1 MRASRVRWKDV
12 GSLAR
17 LEAGASLVS
26 QRLWLLRYWIPAGI
40 LCFVAAKVLRD
51 HGLPRNYGELQAG
64 GAQLASTLAYVYWG
78 LAIVGAP
85 IYVYSSLEES
95 RRNGVEDALRTT
107 PLPTAQILL
116 AMLAGKLWVCAHFL
130 LAALPVCFLAWQAGG
145 ITQPLGFLPIV
156 AEGVTSMSFAGLLF
170 AAGKSASGFGGWLLL
185 FTLFPPATLPLRV
198 WFPGVALYAAFH
210 LFWPDAW
217 LYYRLDDFVVSVAIP
232 ASRLQKM
239 VEGTLSAAGCAGA
252 FLGWALWTGLFVRSA
267 MRAFRVERRRVTALQ
282 RPPAQRMAWKLPK
295 VPPGSG
301 DAAGRRRALPLS
313 RLQVNERGL
322 VSRHMYR
329 LTGRNPFVYL
339 ALLGERRTSTAWD
352 RWAAQWKLTASMA
365 ALGLLYMAFQAAATP
380 RPAGLDFLVV
390 IGTFIACHHAAEV
403 LGARASEAETLL
415 SSGVRERDV
424 VLGAVGLAFLKAHPM
439 LWFVGLYYLTSR
451 GPGEAVASLF
461 SSAAALLLA
470 SAFGAWS
477 MVAGTR
483 GMEKSFVAFGA
494 TLAVYLWLRSA
505 LGAASGPWNEAL
517 LGAVLGI
524 IGMVLLL
531 AFKVQF
537 RRVVRSRA

>member
-1 MRASRVRWKDV
+1 MRACRIRWKDV

-26 QRLWLLRYWIPAGI
+26 PRLWLLRHSIPAGI

-51 HGLPRNYGELQAG
+51 HGFPRDYGELQAG
-64 GAQLASTLAYVYWG
+64 GAQLASALAYVYWG
-78 LAIVGAP
+78 LAMVGAP

-95 RRNGVEDALRTT
+95 RRNGVVDALRTT
-107 PLPTAQILL
+107 PLPTAQVLL
-116 AMLAGKLWVCAHFL
+116 AMLLGKLWVGAHFL
-130 LAALPVCFLAWQAGG
+130 VAALPVCFLAWQAGG
-145 ITQPLGFLPIV
+145 ITQPLGFLPIL
-156 AEGVTSMSFAGLLF
+156 AEGVTSVSYAGLLF
-170 AAGKSASGFGGWLLL
+170 AAAKSASGFAGWLIV

-198 WFPGVALYAAFH
+198 WFPGVALYAAFQ

-217 LYYRLDDFVVSVAIP
+217 LYYRLDDFVVSAAMP
-232 ASRLQKM
+232 ASRLQRM

-252 FLGWALWTGLFVRSA
+252 FLGWALWTGLFVMSTP
-267 MRAFRVERRRVTALQ
+267 RAFRVERRRVLQ
-282 RPPAQRMAWKLPK
+282 ERPAGRSTWKLPR
-295 VPPGSG
+295 VSPETR
-301 DAAGRRRALPLS
+301 DATGRRRALPLS
-313 RLQVNERGL
+313 RLQVDERGR
-322 VSRHMYR
+322 VSRNMYR

-339 ALLGERRTSTAWD
+339 ALLGERRASTGD
-352 RWAAQWKLTASMA
+352 RSAAHWKLVASMA
-365 ALGLLYMAFQAAATP
+365 ALTLIYMSFQAAGPP
-380 RPAGLDFLVV
+380 RGMSSNLLLVMGV
-390 IGTFIACHHAAEV
+390 FVACHHAAET

-415 SSGVRERDV
+415 ASPIRERDV
-424 VLGAVGLAFLKAHPM
+424 VLGAVGLAFLKAHPL
-439 LWFVGLYYLTSR
+439 LWFVGLYYLTSE

-505 LGAASGPWNEAL
+505 VGAAREPWDEAL

-524 IGMVLLL
+524 IGTVLLI